1 MDNDRLEEIRQ
12 LGLIDY
18 PISGPTAP
26 RLQAACRD
34 AAAEIDRLRAIVAE
48 SVEIME
54 HPNSQFV
61 SGDFRDTVCEF
72 LAKAN
77 AVMAGK
83 PPTGD

>member
-1 MDNDRLEEIRQ
+1 MNKERLDEMRRRASVIGADPWLAE
-12 LGLIDY
+12 LI
-18 PISGPTAP
+18 
-26 RLQAACRD
+26 
-34 AAAEIDRLRAIVAE
+34 AEIDRLRAIVAE